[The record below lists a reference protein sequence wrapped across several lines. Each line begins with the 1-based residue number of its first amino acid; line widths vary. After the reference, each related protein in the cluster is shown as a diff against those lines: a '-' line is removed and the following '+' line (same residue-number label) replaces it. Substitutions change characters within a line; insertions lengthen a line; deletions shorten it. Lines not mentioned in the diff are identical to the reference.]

1 MGELADCERIVQEA
15 IDGLGGLDIIISN
28 AVGSAVCISGPC
40 DGKNNK
46 CCILMVSSDIQ
57 RAGQNL
63 RISVTSTLSMKPNG
77 TRY

>member
-28 AVGSAVCISGPC
+28 AVGSGVRISGPR
-40 DGKNNK
+40 DGNDNK
-46 CCILMVSSDIQ
+46 CRIFMASSDIQ
-57 RAGQNL
+57 RVGQNS
-63 RISVTSTLSMKPNG
+63 RISATSTLSMKPNG